1 MNNFKL
7 LLRYVIYIVSIPLII
22 LGSMEL
28 FSKHPEV
35 QLAFWVPGLLLIAY
49 CLIRDDLYNH
59 FRLPKE
65 R

>member
-1 MNNFKL
+1 MSNLKL

-22 LGSMEL
+22 LGGIDL
-28 FSKHPEV
+28 FANHPEV

-49 CLIRDDLYNH
+49 CLIRDDLYH
-59 FRLPKE
+59 RFRISKG